1 MYSNKYNFIHIKV
14 VQKSMRFSHQNEQR
28 RSAEF
33 SKINRYTK
41 KSHVSTGTTGQIIER
56 LVEMKG
62 GGAHAIHISKIS

>member
-1 MYSNKYNFIHIKV
+1 
-14 VQKSMRFSHQNEQR
+14 MRFSHQNEQR
-28 RSAEF
+28 SSAEF

-62 GGAHAIHISKIS
+62 GGGLMQYIFQKFLNIYTNITRIGQVFG